1 MSKLALDRKLA
12 ALEALRSSDDRAASR
27 DQLRKALN
35 DRNNYVVSRA
45 AAIAADMRR
54 DELLP
59 DVLAAFDRFFVDPV
73 KTDPQCLAKNALA
86 SALRDLGHRGAEA
99 FSRGIVHVQLEP
111 TWGGRA
117 DSAATL
123 RGICALALV
132 DCPLDPLEILT
143 YLADGLADP
152 DKLVRINSAIAISQ
166 LGRPEG
172 VLLLRLKLLSGDGE
186 PDVLGQCFTSLLGL
200 APTGGV
206 SFVSRFL
213 RSTDEEVRLEAASA
227 LAQCRDP
234 RAVEALAEFWQ
245 EPLLSLDVRRAIVIG
260 LGASPL
266 PEAADFLLTCVS
278 REPPELAE
286 TAIASLATS
295 RFQAESRPRLAAA
308 VHARAN
314 AHLTSIFEQTFAR
327 ATPA

>member
-1 MSKLALDRKLA
+1 MSKLALDTKLA
-12 ALEALRSSDDRAASR
+12 ALEALRTSDDHATIR
-27 DQLRKALN
+27 DPLRKALN

-45 AAIAADMRR
+45 AAIVADMRC

-59 DVLAAFDRFFVDPV
+59 EVLAAFDRFFVDAV
-73 KTDPQCLAKNALA
+73 KSDPQCLAKNALA
-86 SALRDLGHRGAEA
+86 RALRDLGHRGAQA
-99 FSRGIVHVQLEP
+99 FLRGIVHVQLEP

-117 DSAATL
+117 DSAGTL
-123 RGICALALV
+123 RGICALALA

-166 LGRPEG
+166 LGQPEG
-172 VLLLRLKLLSGDGE
+172 ALLLRLRLLAGDAE
-186 PDVLGQCFTSLLGL
+186 PDVLGQCFTSFLSL
-200 APTGGV
+200 APTGSV

-213 RSTDEEVRLEAASA
+213 RSADEDVQLEAASA

-234 RAVEALAEFWQ
+234 RAIRTLAEFWQ
-245 EPLLSLDVRRAIVIG
+245 EPLLSLELRRAIVIS

-266 PEAADFLLTCVS
+266 PEAAEFLLTCIS
-278 REPPELAE
+278 HERPDLAE

-295 RFQAESRPRLAAA
+295 RYRSELCPRVAAA
-308 VHARAN
+308 LETRAD
-314 AHLTSIFEQTFAR
+314 AHLKSIFDQTFGR
-327 ATPA
+327 ATPT